1 MADYS
6 AEIERINGIL
16 SKGLTRVTDQDGRTH
31 EYDLDAL
38 TKQRDYL
45 LKQQQGGFRS
55 QVRRGIYNPAFRG
68 W

>member
-6 AEIERINGIL
+6 AEIARINAIL
-16 SKGLTRVTDQDGRTH
+16 ATGRTKTVDQDGRLH
-31 EYDLDAL
+31 EYDFDAL

>member
-1 MADYS
+1 MADHS
-6 AEIERINGIL
+6 EEIARINAIL
-16 SKGLTRVTDQDGRTH
+16 ATGRTKTVDQDGRMH
-31 EYDLDAL
+31 EVDIPGLE
-38 TKQRDYL
+38 KQRDYL